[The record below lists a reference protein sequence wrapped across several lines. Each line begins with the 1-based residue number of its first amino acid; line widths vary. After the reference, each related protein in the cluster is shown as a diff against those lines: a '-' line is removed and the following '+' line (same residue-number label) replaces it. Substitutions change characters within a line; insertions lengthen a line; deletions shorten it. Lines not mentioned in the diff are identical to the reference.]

1 LHGDEEDDEQ
11 QKPNRANPRDL
22 LTGFSPEA
30 TRRDPKP
37 FQQVTFARPLDFFRR
52 HCFVGLGDLS
62 GRRFDPGRFGTIGSG
77 GSDALPPAF
86 FGAPS
91 SGLPDT
97 LLDFLAVAD
106 FVFLADD
113 FVSEPASDDCA
124 SESLPF
130 DFLADDFALPIT

>member
-1 LHGDEEDDEQ
+1 LRARSISSGDIVSS
-11 QKPNRANPRDL
+11 
-22 LTGFSPEA
+22 GSA
-30 TRRDPKP
+30 TS
-37 FQQVTFARPLDFFRR
+37 A
-52 HCFVGLGDLS
+52 G
-62 GRRFDPGRFGTIGSG
+62 G
-77 GSDALPPAF
+77 GSILAESALSAAGAPDALPPAF